1 MFTALLFGKER
12 NRNMIQD
19 KFWEI
24 VQQYANIDVTQK
36 EIKSFTSDLNM
47 SSFEMVQ
54 LIVDVEE
61 TFGIELMDDLF
72 DLEELDNPEKF
83 IDLIKRL
90 VGKNI

>member
-1 MFTALLFGKER
+1 
-12 NRNMIQD
+12 MIQD